1 MDDKPIING
10 AVGKKLTRKS
20 RQSAIEARKDGEFE
34 ILSVDTQ
41 SIEGG
46 FRLRVRQVE
55 LDENPF
61 VVDIPPSTLNED
73 QIEALQTGEW
83 ERKPVTP
90 RLNIKTVGRR
100 ILKATLIE
108 AGIGIKIW
116 YHIRH
121 HAPLATALEISINQ

>member
-1 MDDKPIING
+1 MSFIASDIVFG
-10 AVGKKLTRKS
+10 
-20 RQSAIEARKDGEFE
+20 
-34 ILSVDTQ
+34 
-41 SIEGG
+41 
-46 FRLRVRQVE
+46 QVE

-83 ERKPVTP
+83 ERKPVTL

-108 AGIGIKIW
+108 AGIG
-116 YHIRH
+116 H
-121 HAPLATALEISINQ
+121 